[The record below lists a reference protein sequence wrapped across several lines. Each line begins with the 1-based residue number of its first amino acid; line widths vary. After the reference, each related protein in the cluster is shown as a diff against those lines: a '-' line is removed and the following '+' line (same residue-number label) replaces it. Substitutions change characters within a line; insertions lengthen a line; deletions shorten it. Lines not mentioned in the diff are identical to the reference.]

1 MLKTGIFAT
10 SSKKHEKRVPL
21 HPELFSFIA
30 PEICQ
35 YLVFE
40 SGYAAEYGYSDD
52 YFRQHF
58 GGVLARE
65 DLFDGTDLWVL
76 PKPTSSDFKYFK
88 PGKTLW
94 GWPHCVQG
102 HAITQALLDNKMTTV
117 AWEAMYGG
125 RDHIH
130 VFQKNNEMAGY
141 AAVHHMMM
149 LTGKNGY
156 FGGTL
161 KAAVLGFGS
170 SGRGA
175 VHALQ
180 TLGINHVD
188 VFTQR
193 PSHLVAAPAVGVN
206 FGNIAVRQAETY
218 LCINGKEAG
227 AAAVLGQYDIIVNCV
242 LQDPTNPVMFV
253 QQGELNKL
261 VRVRDIIDVSCDKEM
276 GFYFAK
282 PTDFDQPTFKVDSGY
297 INYYSVDHT
306 PALYW
311 DAASYEISKA
321 LLPYLT
327 PMVKGQWHSDATL
340 SAAIEIENG
349 SIINNKIIQFQH
361 REANPPYRIAE

>member
-1 MLKTGIFAT
+1 MLKTGIFST
-10 SSKKHEKRVPL
+10 SSKKNEKRIPL
-21 HPELFSFIA
+21 HPELFSLIA
-30 PEICQ
+30 PEVCP

-40 SGYAAEYGYSDD
+40 SGYATEYGYDDD
-52 YFRQHF
+52 YFYKHF
-58 GGVLARE
+58 GGILPRE
-65 DLFDGTDLWVL
+65 KLFHDTALWVL
-76 PKPTSSDFKYFK
+76 PKPTNNDFKYFQ

-102 HAITQALLDNKMTTV
+102 LDITQALIDNKMTTV

-125 RDHIH
+125 RDNIHI
-130 VFQKNNEMAGY
+130 FQKNNELAGY

-156 FGGTL
+156 FGGSL

-206 FGNIAVRQAETY
+206 FGNIIVRQSATY
-218 LCINGKEAG
+218 LLINGQEAL
-227 AAAVLGQYDIIVNCV
+227 AADVLGQYDIIVNCV
-242 LQDPTNPVMFV
+242 LQDPTNPIMFV
-253 QQGELNKL
+253 GHGELTKL
-261 VRVRDIIDVSCDKEM
+261 VRVKDIIDVSCDKGM

-282 PTDFDQPTFKVDSGY
+282 PTDFDQPTFKVELTH

-311 DAASYEISKA
+311 DSASYEISKA
-321 LLPYLT
+321 LLPYL
-327 PMVKGQWHSDATL
+327 PAMVKGEWRSDKVL
-340 SAAIEIENG
+340 SAAVEIENG
-349 SIINNKIIQFQH
+349 LIVNSKIIKFQK
-361 REANPPYRIAE
+361 RELNPPYRVL

>member
-1 MLKTGIFAT
+1 MLKTAIFAT
-10 SSKKHEKRVPL
+10 SSKKHEKRLPL
-21 HPELFSFIA
+21 HPELFSAIA
-30 PEICQ
+30 ADIRQ
-35 YLVFE
+35 FLFFE
-40 SGYAAEYGYSDD
+40 SGYAAGFGYSDD
-52 YFRQHF
+52 YFFEHF
-58 GGVLARE
+58 GGVLPRE
-65 DLFDGTDLWVL
+65 QLFHQTDLWVL
-76 PKPTSSDFKYFK
+76 PKPTRDDFKFFQS
-88 PGKTLW
+88 GKTLW

-102 HAITQALLDNKMTTV
+102 REITQALLDNNMTTV

-130 VFQKNNEMAGY
+130 VFQKNNELAGY
-141 AAVHHMMM
+141 AAVHHLMM

-156 FGGTL
+156 FGGSL

-193 PSHLVAAPAVGVN
+193 PTHLVAAPAVGVN
-206 FGNIAVRQAETY
+206 YGTISVQQSTTY
-218 LCINGKEAG
+218 LHLNGEEAL
-227 AAAVLGQYDIIVNCV
+227 AADILGQYDIVVNCV
-242 LQDPTNPVMFV
+242 LQDPTNPLMFV
-253 QQGELNKL
+253 QPGELTKL
-261 VRVRDIIDVSCDKEM
+261 SRVKDIIDVSCDKGM
-276 GFYFAK
+276 GFYFAQ
-282 PTDFDQPTFKVDSGY
+282 PTDFENPMFKVESGY

-321 LLPYLT
+321 LLPYLPT
-327 PMVKGQWHSDATL
+327 MVKGHWRNDDTL

-349 SIINNKIIQFQH
+349 KIVNDKIIKFQQ
-361 REANPPYRIAE
+361 RETKHPYRFTE